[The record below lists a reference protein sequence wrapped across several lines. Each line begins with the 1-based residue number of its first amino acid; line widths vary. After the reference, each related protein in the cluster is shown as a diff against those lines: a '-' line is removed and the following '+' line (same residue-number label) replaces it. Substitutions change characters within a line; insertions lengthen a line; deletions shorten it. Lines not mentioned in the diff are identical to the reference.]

1 MLGVPSRYVSGYL
14 FRPSSEELETH
25 AWVEAFVPSVG
36 WVGLDPTHGQVA
48 SESHIA
54 VAMGRSYADV
64 PPNRGVYR
72 GGAEERIDVS
82 VRIARIESELHP
94 LPLAR
99 PEARLLTDHVTRER
113 RLDLHALEQQRQQQ
127 QQQQQ

>member
-1 MLGVPSRYVSGYL
+1 L
-14 FRPSSEELETH
+14 FRTSSEELETH

-36 WVGLDPTHGQVA
+36 WLGLDPTHGEVA
-48 SESHIA
+48 TDTHIA

-82 VRIARIESELHP
+82 VRIQRIELNADLGP
-94 LPLAR
+94 LSVGR
-99 PEARLLTDHVTRER
+99 PDAHLLTDHVTRER